1 MRNIT
6 IYPLL
11 TAFAVCMMLFASCK
25 KNWFSEPTEPT
36 PTYGL
41 PAYTETGRGTFGFLL
56 SDTTWLPGCS
66 SWIDPSGAALYV
78 DRAQITASNRCG
90 ARSQHLQMSMPPFSE
105 GTFRL
110 DDLGFDAY
118 YIDYNPPGG
127 GSAKSYICSQRD
139 SAFTKFEILH
149 YDSVKHIM
157 SGRFQ
162 MKMYRPTVN
171 QILYTTK
178 LAERDSL
185 LNFSDSIVI
194 RDGRFDVVHR

>member
-25 KNWFSEPTEPT
+25 KNWLSEPTEPT

-78 DRAQITASNRCG
+78 DRAQITASNECG
-90 ARSQHLQMSMPPFSE
+90 ARSQQLQMSMPPFSE
-105 GTFRL
+105 GVFGL

-118 YIDYNPPGG
+118 YIDYETGKN
-127 GSAKSYICSQRD
+127 YICALRD
-139 SAFTKFEILH
+139 SANTKFVIKH
-149 YDSVKHIM
+149 YDADKQIM
-157 SGRFQ
+157 SGTFQ
-162 MKMYRPTVN
+162 MVLYGPKPGWQV
-171 QILYTTK
+171 QIYSK
-178 LAERDSL
+178 LAERDTF
-185 LNFSDSIVI
+185 LNYSDSIVI
-194 RDGRFDVVHR
+194 KDGRFDLVHR